1 MRQEAVTTTN
11 VEIVVQDEEISSDMT
26 EEPKKRKPA
35 RKEVKKKIEPV
46 KQMKLRPSRKELRVI

>member
-1 MRQEAVTTTN
+1 MRQVVATTTN
-11 VEIVVQDEEISSDMT
+11 VEIVVQDEGISSDVT

-46 KQMKLRPSRKELRVI
+46 KQIKLRPSRKELRVI

>member
-1 MRQEAVTTTN
+1 L
-11 VEIVVQDEEISSDMT
+11 QDEEISSDMT

-46 KQMKLRPSRKELRVI
+46 KQIKLRPSRKELRVI